1 MTNALP
7 VIPAQTPHPAQAT
20 GKEVL
25 DSSIFNAETVWRAF
39 ATARDHRVI
48 DQPGWLAVDAG
59 RDIGGTRVILRGP
72 VESEAQRTTLTS
84 LIGQASRPVVVEDP
98 FGIIDLHAV
107 GLAPMA
113 LSVMGAGP
121 FARGA
126 IPPNFGSAGE
136 RPGITVRLA
145 GEGRALLEADRIVV
159 EGFPLAS
166 YQPYQPGRM
175 LPAGL
180 LAMPHI
186 SVFVADH
193 LGEPA
198 GTCMTVR
205 DAHGVGGI
213 YWVAVLPGHRRAG
226 IGRALMLAAMD
237 ELAGLPMVLCATELG
252 APLYQTLGFSTAL
265 EMTYWRTG
273 LPT

>member
-1 MTNALP
+1 MP
-7 VIPAQTPHPAQAT
+7 RPAPAT
-20 GKEVL
+20 EKGVL
-25 DSSIFNAETVWRAF
+25 DSSIFNAEALWRAF
-39 ATARDHRVI
+39 AAARGHRVI

-59 RDIGGTRVILRGP
+59 PNIGGTRVILRGP
-72 VESEAQRTTLTS
+72 VEGEAQRASLTS
-84 LIGQASRPVVVEDP
+84 LVGQVSRPVVVEDP
-98 FGIIDLHAV
+98 FGTIDLHGV
-107 GLAPMA
+107 GLDPLA

-126 IPPNFGSAGE
+126 IPADFLPEGE
-136 RPGITVRLA
+136 RPGITVRRA
-145 GEGRALLEADRIVV
+145 GQGGALLEADRIVV

-166 YQPYQPGRM
+166 YQPYQPGRL

-180 LAMPHI
+180 LAMPHV

-205 DAHGVGGI
+205 DRHGVGGI
-213 YWVAVLPGHRRAG
+213 YWVAVLPGHRREG
-226 IGRALMLAAMD
+226 IGRALMLAAMG
-237 ELAGLPMVLCATELG
+237 ELAGMPMVLCATELG
-252 APLYQTLGFSTAL
+252 APLYRTLGFTTAL